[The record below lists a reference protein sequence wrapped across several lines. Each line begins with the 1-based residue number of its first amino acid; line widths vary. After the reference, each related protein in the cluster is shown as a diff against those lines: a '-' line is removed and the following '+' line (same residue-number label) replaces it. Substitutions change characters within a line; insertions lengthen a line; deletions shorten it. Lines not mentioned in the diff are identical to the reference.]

1 MKIAHIFNEVES
13 NGDKLF
19 FNETCFDLDY
29 IDNIIHCFKKHIKE
43 YKIINCNENNID
55 CNDFNDEAKFA
66 LKTIEDKE
74 IIDKYDENKINIAIE
89 QVNNEKKEVLLINGD
104 FWGIQNFI
112 FKNLASKNAAKI
124 IRARSAM
131 VQLITKVMAK
141 EIESLGAKEVLFG
154 AGKFLLIGEV
164 GLEEKLKSLQQK
176 LDNWFI
182 GNYFGL
188 AGIVIS
194 WVEVD
199 KKDLETQNCNIRKKL
214 KELANKNETQ
224 KLKKF
229 SGILQEKAVLS
240 NPESEDLELCDFC
253 KLREGK
259 EEIYGKKCCDIC
271 KNEIELGKVLADESY
286 KYLSLEEC
294 NGKEIKVMDKKVWFL
309 TEVKENE
316 NVFDITNGKM
326 GKLSKWPLKA
336 YVPSIDGEIKTYE
349 EIQEGVPGLM
359 ALKADIDG
367 LGDTFRKFYFD
378 SFKKFNRLSREINF
392 FFANYVVNLIEDKY
406 KDIYVVF
413 AGGDDLFVI
422 GPYDEIV
429 KLAVDVR
436 DKFVSF
442 TLKKATISMG
452 LVMFKHNTPIHF
464 VSNWVDEAEKRA
476 KSLDGK
482 DAIDIFGIT
491 MKFDEF
497 KKINTL
503 VKSIFAKTNPSIS
516 MIYKVIE
523 LIVMSCG
530 VDEDVTKTE
539 WISKFFYYTNRNI
552 KNKEKF
558 LELVPL
564 IEEYKEK
571 VLPSIYL
578 QIYKLR
584 EDKNG
589 KS

>member
-1 MKIAHIFNEVES
+1 MKIAHIFNEVDT
-13 NGDKLF
+13 NDNKLF
-19 FNETCFDLDY
+19 ISERCFDLDY
-29 IDNIIHCFKKHIKE
+29 IKEIIECFKNKKD
-43 YKIINCNENNID
+43 YCKSKRLCD
-55 CNDFNDEAKFA
+55 DLNDEAKFG
-66 LKTIEDKE
+66 LKPIEDGS
-74 IIDKYDENKINIAIE
+74 IIDRYDENKISKALKDFNTERI
-89 QVNNEKKEVLLINGD
+89 LLINGD

-112 FKNLASKNAAKI
+112 FKNLSSKNAAKI

-131 VQLITKVMAK
+131 VQLITKVIANK
-141 EIESLGAKEVLFG
+141 IESFGAKEVLFG
-154 AGKFLLIGEV
+154 AGKFLLVGGV
-164 GLEEKLKSLQQK
+164 GLEEKLKNLQQE

-182 GNYFGL
+182 DNYFGL

-194 WVEVD
+194 WVEVN

-224 KLKKF
+224 KLNKF
-229 SGILQEKAVLS
+229 NEVLQEKAVLS
-240 NPESEDLELCDFC
+240 NPKSEDLELCDFC

-259 EEIYGKKCCDIC
+259 EEIFDKKCCEIC
-271 KNEIELGKVLADESY
+271 KNEIELGRVLADKDY
-286 KYLSLEEC
+286 KYLSLKELD
-294 NGKEIKVMDKKVWFL
+294 GKKIKVMNKKVCFL
-309 TEVKENE
+309 TNVKENE
-316 NVFDITNGKM
+316 DVFDITNGKM
-326 GKLSKWPLKA
+326 GKLPKWPLKA
-336 YVPSIDGEIKTYE
+336 YVPVKEEKEIKTFE
-349 EIQEGVPGLM
+349 DIQEGVPGLM

-367 LGDTFRKFYFD
+367 LGNTFRKFYFD
-378 SFKKFNRLSREINF
+378 SFKKFNRLSREVNF
-392 FFANYVVNLIEDKY
+392 FFANYVVNLIEKKY
-406 KDIYVVF
+406 ENIYVVF

-429 KLAVDVR
+429 KFAVDVR

-442 TLKKATISMG
+442 ALKKATISMG
-452 LVMFKHNTPIHF
+452 LVMFKHTTPIHF
-464 VSNWVDEAEKRA
+464 VSNWADEAEKRA
-476 KSLDGK
+476 KNLDGK

-497 KKINTL
+497 KKINNL
-503 VKSIFAKTNPSIS
+503 VENIFKDTNPSKS

-523 LIVMSCG
+523 LIEMACK

-564 IEEYKEK
+564 IEKYKEK

-578 QIYKLR
+578 QLYKLR